1 MTKTI
6 RIALLLSLLAGMLLA
21 VAACQEPPRPIIACI
36 DAEPTIGYAPLT
48 VAFDA
53 ACTYVPPE
61 RAGSYDYRWEF
72 ADGTDT
78 SGRSAIHTF
87 DAPGTY
93 EVMVYLFDFGSP
105 YPDVPEVLAYATR
118 VIVVLPVP

>member
-1 MTKTI
+1 MTKTM

-21 VAACQEPPRPIIACI
+21 VAACQEPARPIIACI

-61 RAGSYDYRWEF
+61 RAGAYDYRWEF
-72 ADGTDT
+72 GDGADA

-87 DAPGTY
+87 TAPGTY
-93 EVMVYLFDFGSP
+93 EVFVMVGNLNMGEWDASSS
-105 YPDVPEVLAYATR
+105 AMR